1 MANIK
6 SAKKR
11 AIQSVKRRQKNLS
24 RKTGLK
30 TAIRKVLDAIKA
42 NDYESSMTLFKDAQ
56 AKLARAKGK
65 HVIHANAAARKTGR
79 LAQKIAKLVQ
89 KEQPAKQA
97 AAK

>member
-11 AIQSVKRRQKNLS
+11 ALQSVKRRQKNLS
-24 RKTGLK
+24 RKTALK
-30 TAIRKVLDAIKA
+30 TAIRKVLDAVKA
-42 NDYESSMTLFKDAQ
+42 NDYESSMALFKDAQ

-65 HVIHANAAARKTGR
+65 NVIHANAASRKTSR
-79 LAQKIAKLVQ
+79 LAKKIAAIVPQ
-89 KEQPAKQA
+89 EASAK

>member
-11 AIQSVKRRQKNLS
+11 ALQSIKRRQKNLS
-24 RKTGLK
+24 RKTAIK
-30 TAIRKVLDAIKA
+30 TAIKKVLDAIKA

-56 AKLARAKGK
+56 AKLSRAKGK

-79 LAQKIAKLVQ
+79 LAQKIAALAH
-89 KEQPAKQA
+89 KEQVAQSATK
-97 AAK
+97 